1 MTESPNDGPTR
12 SAARGDRLAGKVAIV
27 TGGGQGIGAAIS
39 RRFVEQGARV
49 VIAQRTAEVGEA
61 HARRLRGEGG
71 EAVFVRTDV
80 ARAVEVEALVSS
92 TVDLFGPPTVLVNNA
107 GIAIFADPL
116 TLTDDQWRR
125 CFEVDLDAAWTC
137 TRAVLPHM
145 LAAGSGSIVNIAS
158 NHSFQIIPGC
168 FPYPVA
174 KHALIGLTRALAVEY
189 AARGVRVNAICPAYI
204 ETQANVD
211 YFGTFPDPDAERARV
226 GGLHP
231 VGRIGTPDEVAMPAV
246 FLASDES
253 TFITGE
259 ALMVDGG
266 MGIVANGHGIP
277 FVPGVGPTG
286 TTPGL
291 ETNRPS

>member
-1 MTESPNDGPTR
+1 MTGSPNDEMAQIGG
-12 SAARGDRLAGKVAIV
+12 SGDRLAGKVAIV

-49 VIAQRTAEVGEA
+49 VIAQRSPDVGEA
-61 HARRLRGEGG
+61 YARTLREDGG

-80 ARAVEVEALVSS
+80 ARPDGVEALVAE
-92 TVDLFGPPTVLVNNA
+92 TVERFGPPTVLVNNA
-107 GIAIFADPL
+107 GIAVFGDPL
-116 TLTDDQWRR
+116 TLTEAQWRR
-125 CFEVDLDAAWTC
+125 CFEVDLDAAWGC
-137 TRAVLPHM
+137 SRAVLPHM
-145 LAAGSGSIVNIAS
+145 LAAGTGSIVNIAS
-158 NHSFQIIPGC
+158 NHSFQIIAGC

-204 ETQANVD
+204 ETQANVE
-211 YFGTFPDPDAERARV
+211 YFATFPDPEAERARV

-277 FVPGVGPTG
+277 FVPGVGPSG

-291 ETNRPS
+291 ETNRPT